1 MGKNSPSIVRLVVTR
16 LRWPILSA
24 AGLIGIA
31 AAGYVVVADY
41 SWMDALYMTIITLAT
56 VGYGEVQP
64 LTAAGRWWTIVTIIA
79 GFAVF
84 VNATAQLTALLLSGE
99 ITDALE
105 ERRRSKM
112 RDRLERHVIVVG
124 YGRVGRA
131 TANSIREAGLACA
144 VVEEDDSRADDII
157 RAGAVFVQG
166 DGRDIETLQAAGID
180 HAVAL
185 STALDDPDN
194 LVVIVTARTLR
205 PDLRIVTRVNDIHW
219 SERLRRA
226 GASQLV
232 PVYESAGASIAATA
246 LSPEVLAVQELTGLG
261 MRTEEILVPA
271 GSPLAGC
278 DLASVMERDPDLVLI
293 GVRRDDSLTR
303 WHEVQGT
310 LREGDVVVAMG
321 SSTSL
326 AVLAASMA
334 ATD

>member
-1 MGKNSPSIVRLVVTR
+1 VGNDSPSIVRLVITR
-16 LRWPILSA
+16 LRWAILSA
-24 AGLIGIA
+24 AGLIAIA

-41 SWMDALYMTIITLAT
+41 SWMDALYMTVITLAT

-99 ITDALE
+99 IRYVLE
-105 ERRRSKM
+105 ERRRGKM

-144 VVEEDDSRADDII
+144 VVEEDTSRADDII

-205 PDLRIVTRVNDIHW
+205 PDLRIVSRVNDIHW

-246 LSPEVLAVQELTGLG
+246 MSPEVLAVQELTGLG

-271 GSPLAGC
+271 GSPLAGR
-278 DLASVMERDPDLVLI
+278 DLASVMERDPELVLL

-321 SSTSL
+321 SSASL
-326 AVLAASMA
+326 AELAASMA
-334 ATD
+334 IGD

>member
-1 MGKNSPSIVRLVVTR
+1 VGNDSPSIVRLVITR
-16 LRWPILSA
+16 LRWAILSA

-41 SWMDALYMTIITLAT
+41 SWMDALYMTVITLAT

-64 LTAAGRWWTIVTIIA
+64 LTAAGRWWTIITIIA

-99 ITDALE
+99 IRHVLE
-105 ERRRSKM
+105 ERRRGKM

-144 VVEEDDSRADDII
+144 VVEEDTSRADDII

-205 PDLRIVTRVNDIHW
+205 PDLRIVSRVNDIHW

-271 GSPLAGC
+271 GSPLAGR
-278 DLASVMERDPDLVLI
+278 DLASVMERDPELVLI

-321 SSTSL
+321 SSASL
-326 AVLAASMA
+326 ADLAASMSVG
-334 ATD
+334 D

>member
-1 MGKNSPSIVRLVVTR
+1 MGNDSPSIVRLVITR
-16 LRWPILSA
+16 LRWAILSA
-24 AGLIGIA
+24 AGLIAIA

-41 SWMDALYMTIITLAT
+41 SWMDALYMTVITLAT

-99 ITDALE
+99 IRYVLE
-105 ERRRSKM
+105 ERRRGKM

-144 VVEEDDSRADDII
+144 VVEEDTSRADDII

-205 PDLRIVTRVNDIHW
+205 PDLRIVSRVNDIHW

-246 LSPEVLAVQELTGLG
+246 MSPEVLAVQELTGLG

-271 GSPLAGC
+271 GSPLAGR
-278 DLASVMERDPDLVLI
+278 DLASVMERDPELVLL

-321 SSTSL
+321 SSASL
-326 AVLAASMA
+326 AELAASMA
-334 ATD
+334 IGD

>member
-1 MGKNSPSIVRLVVTR
+1 VGKNSPSIVRLVVTR

-24 AGLIGIA
+24 AGLIAIA

-41 SWMDALYMTIITLAT
+41 SWMDALYMTVITLAT

-99 ITDALE
+99 IRDALE

-144 VVEEDDSRADDII
+144 VVEEDTSRADDII

-180 HAVAL
+180 HAIAL

-205 PDLRIVTRVNDIHW
+205 PDLRIVSRVNDIHW

-293 GVRRDDSLTR
+293 GVRRDDGLTR

-321 SSTSL
+321 SSASL
-326 AVLAASMA
+326 AELAASMA
-334 ATD
+334 AGN

>member
-1 MGKNSPSIVRLVVTR
+1 
-16 LRWPILSA
+16 
-24 AGLIGIA
+24 
-31 AAGYVVVADY
+31 
-41 SWMDALYMTIITLAT
+41 
-56 VGYGEVQP
+56 VQP

-99 ITDALE
+99 IRHVLE
-105 ERRRSKM
+105 ERRRGKM

-144 VVEEDDSRADDII
+144 VVEEDTSRADDII

-205 PDLRIVTRVNDIHW
+205 PDLRIVSRVNDIHW

-246 LSPEVLAVQELTGLG
+246 MSPEVLAVQELTGLG

-271 GSPLAGC
+271 GSPLAGR
-278 DLASVMERDPDLVLI
+278 DLASVMERDPELVLI

-321 SSTSL
+321 SSASL
-326 AVLAASMA
+326 AELAASMA
-334 ATD
+334 IGD

>member
-1 MGKNSPSIVRLVVTR
+1 VGNDSPSIVRLVVTR
-16 LRWPILSA
+16 LRWALLSA
-24 AGLIGIA
+24 AGLIAIA

-41 SWMDALYMTIITLAT
+41 SWMDALYMTVITLAT

-64 LTAAGRWWTIVTIIA
+64 LTAAGRWWTIITIIA

-99 ITDALE
+99 IRHVLE
-105 ERRRSKM
+105 ERRRGKM

-144 VVEEDDSRADDII
+144 VVEEDTSRADDIM

-205 PDLRIVTRVNDIHW
+205 PDLRIVSRVNDIHW

-246 LSPEVLAVQELTGLG
+246 MSPEVLAVQELTGLG

-278 DLASVMERDPDLVLI
+278 DLASVMERDPELVLI

-321 SSTSL
+321 SSVSL
-326 AVLAASMA
+326 AELAASMA
-334 ATD
+334 IGD

>member
-1 MGKNSPSIVRLVVTR
+1 MGKNSPSVVRLVVTR
-16 LRWPILSA
+16 LRWALLSA
-24 AGLIGIA
+24 ACLIAIA

-41 SWMDALYMTIITLAT
+41 SWMDALYMTVITLAT

-64 LTAAGRWWTIVTIIA
+64 LTAAGRWWTIVTIVA

-99 ITDALE
+99 ISDALE

-144 VVEEDDSRADDII
+144 VVEEDTSRADDII

-166 DGRDIETLQAAGID
+166 DGRDIETLQTAGID
-180 HAVAL
+180 HAIAL

-326 AVLAASMA
+326 AELAASMA
-334 ATD
+334 AGD